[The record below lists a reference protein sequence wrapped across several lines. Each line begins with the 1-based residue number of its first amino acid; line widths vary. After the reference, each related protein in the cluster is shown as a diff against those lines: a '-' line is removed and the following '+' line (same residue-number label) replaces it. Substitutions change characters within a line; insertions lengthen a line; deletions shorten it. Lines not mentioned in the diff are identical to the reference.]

1 MDFPHQRRVAP
12 SNNIDY
18 NQNFFKLYSPP
29 PQGYAPLSSSRGG
42 VPSFLSSDDHNPS
55 LETSSYQSNMFNTS
69 YDLGGA
75 PTTEQPF
82 SPYQAVNSS
91 TRSAINRQ
99 ASQLADDNLDE
110 EIYNNFI
117 DTSSEFNFNSAR
129 NTSTRKAYPAWS
141 VSNQRATPQTIA
153 PAVLEASY
161 PHNELEVAP
170 QGMKRPPQHPE
181 AWPGMQIFTNPA
193 LPVIEGNT
201 KRRKVKASF
210 DTGPT
215 QTSTANFTASQQK
228 PSSSAGPMPTA
239 SHKVNGTHHGP
250 SNSLGSMPIAE
261 PDFKETHQWD
271 VGRKTSMQN
280 TGSNF
285 TASQQRPS
293 NTMHPAANMPSP
305 SHEQGLNYGS
315 LAYSVAPPFQYQHP
329 TVNHNAQ
336 QDVWDAS
343 PSGQYGVGLPSASM
357 SPAQPTSRALMPFN
371 QHVNNP
377 SSSPSAG
384 QVFSYKNPD
393 VSVSPRFQYQQPAG
407 SNNTLQNV
415 WSAPSSSQ
423 YGAGLPTANMS
434 PAQPT
439 SRALMPLNQHDN
451 VPLPSTSPDQDFT
464 FSYSSSA
471 SSPPFNTQQPG
482 EYDIFH
488 QDIWSSPPSDQYG
501 AELPTSSF
509 TTADLTPP
517 DFSQDNQQGN
527 YLSSGPQVN
536 VYQQNNVLSGG
547 VQINQ
552 PSNILS
558 GGSQVNQLNNVS
570 SNGPQVNQQGVGS
583 SPANIPSTRP
593 ASFVPP
599 QTKQQGDILSSGPQV
614 NQQGTGIPPANMP
627 PAQPAS
633 VAPPQV
639 NQQGNA
645 LSSGP
650 HVNQQSVGI
659 ASANMPPAQAAPV
672 APPQVNQQSNAPSNG
687 PQANQHNNVAANGQQ
702 VNLQRNVVQTP
713 AGINRIDGHNADM
726 KALYAIPPNAALPAM
741 ELSLTELL
749 TYFPNHTT
757 WPYVMLRFRA
767 VGARPKKIARG
778 QLLVRGVI
786 HQKATESVD
795 AKIRQQRRE
804 AGRLSFGVTSYTS
817 RAAEN
822 QLKTLSA
829 GRVSYDVSAY
839 TARIYHQPT
848 VHAKLVDIA
857 RGVTRHPGGQ
867 DAGIF
872 TQVVQHVLGNLATL
886 ADKTTADVVTLAA
899 QHGFNHPAEKATDG
913 WDKKCLKRMMQL
925 LAANGMP

>member
-69 YDLGGA
+69 HDLGGA

-357 SPAQPTSRALMPFN
+357 SPAQPTSRALMP
-371 QHVNNP
+371 
-377 SSSPSAG
+377 
-384 QVFSYKNPD
+384 
-393 VSVSPRFQYQQPAG
+393 
-407 SNNTLQNV
+407 
-415 WSAPSSSQ
+415 
-423 YGAGLPTANMS
+423 
-434 PAQPT
+434 
-439 SRALMPLNQHDN
+439 LNQHDN
-451 VPLPSTSPDQDFT
+451 VPLPSTSPEQDFT

-687 PQANQHNNVAANGQQ
+687 PQANQQNNVAANGQQ

-767 VGARPKKIARG
+767 VGARPKKIAQG

-804 AGRLSFGVTSYTS
+804 AGRLSFGVTSYTA

-829 GRVSYDVSAY
+829 GSVSYDVSAY
-839 TARIYHQPT
+839 TARVYHQPA
-848 VHAKLVDIA
+848 VHKKLVDIA

-899 QHGFNHPAEKATDG
+899 QHGFNHPAEKATDD
-913 WDKKCLKRMMQL
+913 WDKKCLERMMQL